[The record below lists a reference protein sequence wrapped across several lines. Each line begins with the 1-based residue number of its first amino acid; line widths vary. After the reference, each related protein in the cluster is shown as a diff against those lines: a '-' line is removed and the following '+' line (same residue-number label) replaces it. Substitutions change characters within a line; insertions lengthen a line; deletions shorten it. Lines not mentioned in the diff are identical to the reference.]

1 MLLAVDTS
9 TRTIGLALYRE
20 DRVLHE
26 ATWTSQN
33 YHTMQL
39 APAVQAAVEQAG
51 EQISAL
57 EAVAVAIGP
66 GSFTGLRIGVA
77 FAKGLALSR
86 RVPLIGIPSLD
97 ILAAAQI
104 RQDLPMVALL
114 HAGRGRL
121 AIQWYQVEKGAWRS
135 SGEMEVLTAEALGE
149 KVPVPVYVCGELNEA
164 ERRSIRRGRRNVVIA
179 SPAWT
184 IRRPAVLAE
193 LAWKRLQSGNTD
205 DPVTLSPIY
214 LHHGDPIAS

>member
-26 ATWTSQN
+26 SSWISQN

-39 APAVQAAVEQAG
+39 APAVQAAIEQAG
-51 EQISAL
+51 EQVSSL
-57 EAVAVAIGP
+57 EAVAVATGP

-77 FAKGLALSR
+77 FAKGLALAR

-104 RQDLPMVALL
+104 RQDLPMFALL
-114 HAGRGRL
+114 QAGRGRL
-121 AIQWYQVEKGAWRS
+121 AVQQYKVEKGNWRAT
-135 SGEMEVLTAEALGE
+135 GELEVLTAEALGE
-149 KVPVPVYVCGELNEA
+149 KVPAPAYVCGELNEA
-164 ERRSIRRGRRNVVIA
+164 ERRSIRRGRRNVVVA
-179 SPAWT
+179 TPAWA
-184 IRRPAVLAE
+184 IRRPALLAE
-193 LAWKRLQSGNTD
+193 LAWKRLQAGSTD
-205 DPVTLSPIY
+205 DPVALSPIY